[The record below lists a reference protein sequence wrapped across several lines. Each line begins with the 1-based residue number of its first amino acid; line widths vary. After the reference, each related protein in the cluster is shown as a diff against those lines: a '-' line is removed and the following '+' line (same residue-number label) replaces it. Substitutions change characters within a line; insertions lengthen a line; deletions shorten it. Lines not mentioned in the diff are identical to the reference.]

1 MKRNLIKLT
10 LKKCKSKNI
19 YIKIQNHFLKEF
31 NELQERQTDKK
42 IKLRKQHM
50 NKISLITK
58 KQHHHQ

>member
-42 IKLRKQHM
+42 IKLSWQ
-50 NKISLITK
+50 I
-58 KQHHHQ
+58 